1 MKKILLIAIVAG
13 AGLSLASC
21 KKARTCECTFTDK
34 IDNTTETISYTITTT
49 KKKMKDACDGYA
61 VETSYDKVSCAVK

>member
-1 MKKILLIAIVAG
+1 MKKILLIAAVAVI
-13 AGLSLASC
+13 AGTSC

-34 IDNTTETISYTITTT
+34 TDGSVEKISYTITTT

-61 VETSYDKVSCAVK
+61 VETAYDRVSCEVK